1 MSEREDRFELDEDF
15 LAEQQEESSD
25 FDRIV
30 IERVDRRAKQ
40 AAVKRGKAAWSR
52 LEDVLADRR
61 LEKELREFYEVDKKG
76 RSRYRGLPVS
86 ITPDSS
92 VDGRNAPRGAC
103 VGLFTGIAMQE
114 RVCRWFPR
122 AVLHGWS

>member
-25 FDRIV
+25 FERIV

-61 LEKELREFYEVDKKG
+61 LQKELREFYDVDKK
-76 RSRYRGLPVS
+76 
-86 ITPDSS
+86 
-92 VDGRNAPRGAC
+92 
-103 VGLFTGIAMQE
+103 
-114 RVCRWFPR
+114 
-122 AVLHGWS
+122 

>member
-52 LEDVLADRR
+52 LEDVLAERR
-61 LEKELREFYEVDKKG
+61 LEKELREFYEVDKK
-76 RSRYRGLPVS
+76 
-86 ITPDSS
+86 
-92 VDGRNAPRGAC
+92 
-103 VGLFTGIAMQE
+103 
-114 RVCRWFPR
+114 
-122 AVLHGWS
+122 

>member
-52 LEDVLADRR
+52 LEDVLAERR
-61 LEKELREFYEVDKKG
+61 LEKELREFYDVDKK
-76 RSRYRGLPVS
+76 
-86 ITPDSS
+86 
-92 VDGRNAPRGAC
+92 
-103 VGLFTGIAMQE
+103 
-114 RVCRWFPR
+114 
-122 AVLHGWS
+122 

>member
-61 LEKELREFYEVDKKG
+61 LEKELREFYEVDKK
-76 RSRYRGLPVS
+76 
-86 ITPDSS
+86 
-92 VDGRNAPRGAC
+92 
-103 VGLFTGIAMQE
+103 
-114 RVCRWFPR
+114 
-122 AVLHGWS
+122 